1 MPSLINVLLIP
12 HMGEQLEAY
21 EKLKAE
27 YERMRLLYQV
37 SNEIHESLDPKQA
50 LEIILKQAKDLTNAN
65 SASISLV
72 NPTTAML
79 ELQAAIGV
87 PEDVAKD
94 YELPIGKGITG
105 WVAKHDSPALVNEVD
120 QDARYTALWE
130 EVRSELA
137 VPFDVNDQVRG
148 VLNVDSTQAGAF
160 GVHDQEMLSDLALQA
175 AKVISNTWLYE
186 QIRYKARM
194 FESLA
199 TINETIQNLFDLEE
213 ALDAVTREAC
223 KLMQARM
230 CSVLLL
236 DASGEWLQ
244 LMASYGAGESYKSKP
259 RLHIDESFAGS
270 VVRRKQAIQL
280 KNVHRSSMYQ
290 SSEIARAEG
299 LVSMLSVP
307 LMLVDIPIG
316 VLSVYTSTPHNFSD
330 EEILILKAFSN
341 TSAMAI
347 QRAKLNKEIR
357 QMEETMRDREKLSA
371 LGLLAAEVAHEIRN
385 PLTVMKMVYHA
396 LNLQFPE
403 DDPRHEDAELLGR
416 KMDQLNDIVERVL
429 DFARQ
434 SEPKTSKV
442 DLNKLAQNLYLLTRH
457 KMKQHRIEFQMQL
470 APSLPLVTADAGQL
484 EQVLLNLT
492 LNAIDAMP
500 DGGELH
506 LSTSLTSN
514 EQGDQVSIQ
523 FKDSGHGLDEKQILT
538 SAGLLQS
545 KKPQGTGLGLMV
557 VKKIVESHCGI
568 IRIESK
574 KNQGTSIQIRI
585 PVHPALEREGK

>member
-1 MPSLINVLLIP
+1 
-12 HMGEQLEAY
+12 MGEQLEAY

-27 YERMRLLYQV
+27 YERVRLLYQV
-37 SNEIHESLDPKQA
+37 SNEIHQSLEPKLALELILKQA
-50 LEIILKQAKDLTNAN
+50 LELTRAN
-65 SASISLV
+65 SASIALV
-72 NPTTAML
+72 NPTTSML
-79 ELQAAIGV
+79 ELQAAMGIPKSV
-87 PEDVAKD
+87 TED

-105 WVAKHDSPALVNEVD
+105 WVAKHDSPALVNCVESDTRYKPLWD
-120 QDARYTALWE
+120 Q
-130 EVRSELA
+130 VQSELA

-148 VLNVDSTQAGAF
+148 VLNVDSTQVDAF
-160 GVHDQEMLSDLALQA
+160 ELSDQEMLMDLALQA

-186 QIRYKARM
+186 QLRYKARM
-194 FESLA
+194 FESLSK
-199 TINETIQNLFDLEE
+199 INETIQNVFDLEE

-223 KLMQARM
+223 KLMSTRM

-236 DASGEWLQ
+236 DPSGEWLD

-259 RLHIDESFAGS
+259 RLHIDECFAGS

-280 KNVHRSSMYQ
+280 KDVERSSLYQ
-290 SSEIARAEG
+290 STEIAKAEG

-307 LMLVDIPIG
+307 LMLGENPIG
-316 VLSVYTSTPHNFSD
+316 VLSVYTGKPHSFSD

-341 TSAMAI
+341 TSATAI

-357 QMEETMRDREKLSA
+357 QMEETLRGREKLSA

-403 DDPRHEDAELLGR
+403 DDPKREDAELLGR
-416 KMDQLNDIVERVL
+416 KMDQLNEIVERVL

-434 SEPKTSKV
+434 SEPKSGEV
-442 DLNKLAQNLYLLTRH
+442 NMNQLAQNLYKLTRH
-457 KMKQHRIEFQMQL
+457 KMKQHHIQFQMKL
-470 APSLPLVTADAGQL
+470 EPSMPTMTADAGQL

-500 DGGELH
+500 DGGEL
-506 LSTSLTSN
+506 LLTTSLAQSQHT
-514 EQGDQVSIQ
+514 EQVCVT
-523 FKDSGHGLDEKQILT
+523 FKDSGHGMDEKQVMK
-538 SAGLLQS
+538 SKGLLQS
-545 KKPQGTGLGLMV
+545 NKPQGNGLGLMV
-557 VKKIVESHCGI
+557 VKKIIEAHSGI

-574 KNQGTSIQIRI
+574 KNEGTTIQFRLPIHQ
-585 PVHPALEREGK
+585 PDTNEAMPS